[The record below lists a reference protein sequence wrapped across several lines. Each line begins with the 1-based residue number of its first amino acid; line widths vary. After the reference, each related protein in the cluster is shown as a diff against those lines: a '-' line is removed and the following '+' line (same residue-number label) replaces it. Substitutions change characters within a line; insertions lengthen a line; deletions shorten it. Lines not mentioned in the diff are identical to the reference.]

1 MNDRSEELCFRLQ
14 MQHTALFRYAGD
26 LLLLLSREGT
36 VIEANQ
42 KAATLFRRDLT
53 GARFPDLFEG
63 RSLSMDSLVN
73 KEVVQ
78 TMHLRCS
85 SGQGEQL
92 SLLLTVVPLVY
103 GEDIGELLVIG
114 RDLREK
120 ESLERKV
127 EELEGRV
134 RDLERE
140 HSELLA
146 RPDGGESGVPEEATL
161 RRLQDAMQQ
170 LEDVNRRFTRELE
183 MASLLQQSLVPR
195 SVGPNRYLQTAF
207 YFRPMELVGGDYY
220 DVVDLGGRR
229 MGVFIADVSGHG
241 ITSAFI
247 AAMLKISFHNCA
259 QRHLSPSQVLD
270 ELNREYCRVIQ
281 TGDYLTAFYAVFDP
295 EGRTITYCGAGHPD
309 ALLLKRDGRVV
320 ALGSEGFFIG
330 MFEEAEYQ
338 DASAQFEEGDLCLV
352 FTDGIVEAYSD
363 REEAQYGTDRLR
375 AVMSRNQGRDVEGMI
390 DAVIGDLGDFM
401 GESTYY
407 DDLAMV
413 AVSYTEKGGDREAEQ
428 DKEDH
433 RAGA

>member
-1 MNDRSEELCFRLQ
+1 M
-14 MQHTALFRYAGD
+14 
-26 LLLLLSREGT
+26 
-36 VIEANQ
+36 
-42 KAATLFRRDLT
+42 
-53 GARFPDLFEG
+53 
-63 RSLSMDSLVN
+63 
-73 KEVVQ
+73 
-78 TMHLRCS
+78 
-85 SGQGEQL
+85 
-92 SLLLTVVPLVY
+92 
-103 GEDIGELLVIG
+103 
-114 RDLREK
+114 
-120 ESLERKV
+120 
-127 EELEGRV
+127 
-134 RDLERE
+134 
-140 HSELLA
+140 
-146 RPDGGESGVPEEATL
+146 PEEATL
-161 RRLQDAMQQ
+161 RKLQDAMKQ

-183 MASLLQQSLVPR
+183 MASLLQQSLVPK
-195 SVGPNRYLQTAF
+195 SVEPNRYLRTAF

-295 EGRTITYCGAGHPD
+295 EGGTLTYCGAGHPD

-338 DASAQFEEGDLCLV
+338 DASAPFEEGDLCLV

-375 AVMSRNQGRDVEGMI
+375 AVMARNKGRDVEGMI

-413 AVSYTEKGGDREAEQ
+413 AVSYTGRGGDREAEQ